1 MLTLRLFGPPT
12 TVLGVSS
19 AGAAVMRAIKLGVL
33 E

>member
-1 MLTLRLFGPPT
+1 MLATDIKKAHRK
-12 TVLGVSS
+12 LGVNS